1 MYANAQ
7 CINDMNATLIIKCT
21 KNCKIKFTDSE
32 QSCIPLFFH
41 DKGQQNKIIRVG
53 FISKVITINEM
64 YFKQDKLLQNTLI
77 HQRHV
82 NHPEAHGY
90 HVSKILYRK
99 PKPTEVVPISYHF
112 FLLYIIKITRIRQQT
127 SNRSKIV

>member
-1 MYANAQ
+1 MQHSLLSAQ
-7 CINDMNATLIIKCT
+7 RIVRLNSQTPN
-21 KNCKIKFTDSE
+21 NHVF
-32 QSCIPLFFH
+32 PFFFH
-41 DKGQQNKIIRVG
+41 DKGQQIKIIRVG

-64 YFKQDKLLQNTLI
+64 YFKQDKLLQNTII

-90 HVSKILYRK
+90 HVSKILSRK
-99 PKPTEVVPISYHF
+99 PKPTEVVPIFYHF

>member
-7 CINDMNATLIIKCT
+7 CINDVNATLIIKCT
-21 KNCKIKFTDSE
+21 KNCKIKIHRLRTIMYS
-32 QSCIPLFFH
+32 PFFH

-64 YFKQDKLLQNTLI
+64 YFKQDKLLQNTII

-99 PKPTEVVPISYHF
+99 PKPTEVVPIFYHF
-112 FLLYIIKITRIRQQT
+112 FCYVL
-127 SNRSKIV
+127 

>member
-1 MYANAQ
+1 MQHSLLSAQ
-7 CINDMNATLIIKCT
+7 RIVRL
-21 KNCKIKFTDSE
+21 KFTDSE

-64 YFKQDKLLQNTLI
+64 YFKQDKLLQNTII

-90 HVSKILYRK
+90 HVSNILYRK
-99 PKPTEVVPISYHF
+99 PKPTEVVPIFYHF